1 MNAGMTH
8 AGFDA
13 ASRTG
18 AGADM
23 MNRNTIAVAGVLAVL
38 ASGACATAHAQ
49 SVPDVGERGAM
60 STVQATACVPPSPV
74 NDRYN
79 HCGWGVWRLE
89 TQRSAVIATLAEA
102 ASYLVCRE
110 MVDAAE
116 PGGYPI
122 SVEADGVVI
131 STGAPAA
138 AAGHAPGG
146 CFLVSGKKIVINGA
160 ARPLKPVNGYYI
172 RLGALPWSN
181 AVSWQARKL
190 AAATAD
196 RTLLAQFPQQRL
208 LRVCF
213 GSYNV
218 LGNPP
223 PYIRDYR
230 LWADGGHVVV
240 RGSEAAVFNFGSCTD
255 VSASLLAVEPQWA
268 AGVDVSQGRLVF

>member
-1 MNAGMTH
+1 MIHHNTIVVAGM
-8 AGFDA
+8 FA
-13 ASRTG
+13 A
-18 AGADM
+18 
-23 MNRNTIAVAGVLAVL
+23 L
-38 ASGACATAHAQ
+38 ASMACTTARAQ
-49 SVPDVGERGAM
+49 SVPDVGERGAV
-60 STVQATACVPPSPV
+60 SSVQATACVPPSPV

-89 TQRSAVIATLAEA
+89 TQRTAVIATLAEA
-102 ASYLVCRE
+102 ANYLICRE

-131 STGAPAA
+131 STGTPAM

-160 ARPLKPVNGYYI
+160 ARPQKPVGGYYI

-196 RTLLAQFPQQRL
+196 RTLLARFPQQRL

-213 GSYNV
+213 GNYSV

-223 PYIRDYR
+223 PYLRDFR
-230 LWADGGHVVV
+230 LWADNGHVVV
-240 RGSEAAVFNFGSCTD
+240 RGSEVAVFNFGSCTD

-268 AGVDVSQGRLVF
+268 GGIEASHGRLVF

>member
-1 MNAGMTH
+1 MIHRNIIAFAGML
-8 AGFDA
+8 A
-13 ASRTG
+13 ALASA
-18 AGADM
+18 AGA
-23 MNRNTIAVAGVLAVL
+23 
-38 ASGACATAHAQ
+38 TAQAQ

-60 STVQATACVPPSPV
+60 SSVQATACVPPSPV

-89 TQRSAVIATLAEA
+89 TQRTAVIATLAEA
-102 ASYLVCRE
+102 ATYLICRE

-122 SVEADGVVI
+122 TIEADGVVI
-131 STGAPAA
+131 STGTPAA

-146 CFLVSGKKIVINGA
+146 CFLVSGKKIVLNGA
-160 ARPLKPVNGYYI
+160 AKPLKPVNGYYI

-190 AAATAD
+190 AAASAD
-196 RTLLAQFPQQRL
+196 RTLLARFPQQRL

-223 PYIRDYR
+223 PYIRDCR
-230 LWADGGHVVV
+230 LWADSGHVVA
-240 RGSEAAVFNFGSCTD
+240 RGSEVAVFNFGSCTD

-268 AGVDVSQGRLVF
+268 AGVDVGQGRLVF

>member
-1 MNAGMTH
+1 MIH
-8 AGFDA
+8 
-13 ASRTG
+13 
-18 AGADM
+18 
-23 MNRNTIAVAGVLAVL
+23 RNTFAAAGVLAAL
-38 ASGACATAHAQ
+38 ASGACATARAQ
-49 SVPDVGERGAM
+49 SVPDVGDRGAM
-60 STVQATACVPPSPV
+60 SSVQAAACVPPSPV

-89 TQRSAVIATLAEA
+89 TQRSAVIATLAEP

-122 SVEADGVVI
+122 SVEVDGVAI
-131 STGAPAA
+131 STGTPAA
-138 AAGHAPGG
+138 ATGHAPGG
-146 CFLVSGKKIVINGA
+146 CFVVSGKKIVLNGPT
-160 ARPLKPVNGYYI
+160 RPQKAVNGYYI

-190 AAATAD
+190 AGAAAD

-213 GSYNV
+213 GSYSV
-218 LGNPP
+218 LGNSP

-230 LWADGGHVVV
+230 LWADSGHVVV

-268 AGVDVSQGRLVF
+268 AGIDAGQGRLVF